1 MRLRRLF
8 AGEFVRHEDDGFH
21 VHPESG
27 SVAWGV
33 SQVFRECACV
43 CVRERVIVCVCVCVP
58 VCVCARVSSV
68 SATVCVCSRVSVKH
82 LLSPTLS
89 PHIPFSLLSG
99 ACAGSGD
106 FGNAMAMGLR
116 GRARCASEFTWDN
129 IALQTEA
136 IYHEVVECIP

>member
-43 CVRERVIVCVCVCVP
+43 CLRACVFRECDFVCMFARVCETPALSHPLASHPLLPSLWRLRWLRGFRERDGYGPARPCAVCF
-58 VCVCARVSSV
+58 RVHV
-68 SATVCVCSRVSVKH
+68 GQHCFA
-82 LLSPTLS
+82 
-89 PHIPFSLLSG
+89 
-99 ACAGSGD
+99 D
-106 FGNAMAMGLR
+106 
-116 GRARCASEFTWDN
+116 
-129 IALQTEA
+129 
-136 IYHEVVECIP
+136 